1 MSSALWLS
9 CVVVVNADVVVIGL
23 LAALRKRDVAN
34 AL

>member
-9 CVVVVNADVVVIGL
+9 CVVVNADVVVIGL